1 MAVGRCAQP
10 PPVLARRRDADT
22 LVAGEEGWSEGGHCG
37 LRWMKT
43 VESAHWVAGL
53 VFGREMKGQRVRTE
67 EMAGAAGWSGAGGGA
82 TVRGAGRRC

>member
-1 MAVGRCAQP
+1 
-10 PPVLARRRDADT
+10 
-22 LVAGEEGWSEGGHCG
+22 
-37 LRWMKT
+37 MKT

-53 VFGREMKGQRVRTE
+53 VFGREMKGQWVRTE